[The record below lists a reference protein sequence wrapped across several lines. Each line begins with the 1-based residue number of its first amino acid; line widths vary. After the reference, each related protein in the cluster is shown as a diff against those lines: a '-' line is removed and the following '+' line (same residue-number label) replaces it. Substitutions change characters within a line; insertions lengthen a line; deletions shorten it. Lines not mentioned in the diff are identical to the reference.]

1 MLTGAFLLKA
11 LSYTAVCLGGLRLSS
26 ATKNETVTVLAG
38 VGTVGAVMVILRYL
52 NLDVNLLL
60 IRFLQ

>member
-1 MLTGAFLLKA
+1 MEYLWYILA
-11 LSYTAVCLGGLRLSS
+11 S
-26 ATKNETVTVLAG
+26 VLAG